1 MSTIIDIADAVV
13 TELNSPG
20 APGFS
25 QTFQAQRYYRPV
37 FDLAEMKDLHVTVMP
52 KGVEMSMAGRSLV
65 QSDVQIDIGVQ
76 KKLSADSTGDIAEI
90 DALMGL
96 VQEIID
102 FLRCRRLSALPA
114 AAWVRTENSPIFA
127 PEHLEQLRQFT
138 SVITLTYR
146 VIG

>member
-1 MSTIIDIADAVV
+1 MPLVTDIAYAVV
-13 TELNSPG
+13 SELNDPG

-25 QTFQAQRYYRPV
+25 QPFTAQRYYHPV
-37 FDLAEMKDLHVTVMP
+37 FDLAEMKDLHVTVVP
-52 KGVEMSMAGRSLV
+52 RGVEMSTAGRALV

-96 VQEIID
+96 VQEIIG
-102 FLRCRRLSALPA
+102 FLRCCRLSSLPA